1 MKKRGRFKKVVRAIF
16 TGMRVGKIKKVFA
29 FERFW
34 KLATLLEKYDNSLD
48 PEFKAKVLMAM
59 VKRAGVELAALT
71 GSETYYE
78 RYTTLARL
86 IWEMESSDDNT
97 TFAKVLAAG
106 NFSNASTDQEISTA
120 VTDNWDTIS
129 RAFGPF

>member
-1 MKKRGRFKKVVRAIF
+1 MVRALNV
-16 TGMRVGKIKKVFA
+16 RVGKVKKVLAFA
-29 FERFW
+29 RYW
-34 KLATLLEKYDNSLD
+34 KMATLLEKYDNSLSG
-48 PEFKAKVLMAM
+48 EFKAKVLMAM

-86 IWEMESSDDNT
+86 IWEMESADGNT
-97 TFAKVLAAG
+97 AFAKVLAAG

-120 VTDNWDTIS
+120 VADNWDTIS
-129 RAFGPF
+129 KAFGPF